1 MTAFCRVEWEEG
13 VMMRRLCEAP
23 FRCRAEEEK
32 TLSGSVAGGA
42 GAIGPQGPPGATG
55 TTGPAGATGPT
66 GATGPA
72 GPQGEAGVTGA
83 TGATGTLEPDPLAVY
98 VRSGAVSGDGTLAN
112 PFGTITEGLDFVSEN
127 GTVYLLRG
135 NYPLTT
141 QFSLN
146 KAGVTLEGSR
156 GTVLTLEAALIPFLI
171 TAADVTL
178 RGLTMTSDAPYANEW
193 IQVGGDGVLIEDNTI
208 FGP

>member
-1 MTAFCRVEWEEG
+1 
-13 VMMRRLCEAP
+13 MMRRLCEAP

-42 GAIGPQGPPGATG
+42 GATGPQGPP
-55 TTGPAGATGPT
+55 
-66 GATGPA
+66 
-72 GPQGEAGVTGA
+72 
-83 TGATGTLEPDPLAVY
+83 GATGTLEPDPLAVF
-98 VRSGAVSGDGTLAN
+98 VRSGAVGGDGTLAN
-112 PFGTITEGLDFVSEN
+112 PFGTVTEGLDFVSEN

-141 QFSLN
+141 QFNLN

-178 RGLTMTSDAPYANEW
+178 RGLTLTSDAPYANEW
-193 IQVGGDGVLIEDNTI
+193 IQVGGDGALIEDNTI